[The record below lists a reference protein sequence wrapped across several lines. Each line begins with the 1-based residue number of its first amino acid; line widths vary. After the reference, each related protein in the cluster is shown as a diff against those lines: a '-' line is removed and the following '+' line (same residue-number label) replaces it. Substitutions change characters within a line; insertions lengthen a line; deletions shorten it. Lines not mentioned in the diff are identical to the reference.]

1 MDLVHR
7 TAISSPP
14 ISIAR
19 DLWRLGE
26 PALAERARHLTP
38 AQAAVIGVR
47 AAELYASGEAAR
59 LWPDGPAGDVPA
71 VLLAA
76 VEHLEGAARPCAR
89 SERLPERDLP
99 HELHVDEEDRL
110 EAMLLVDRELER
122 RGYRHG

>member
-1 MDLVHR
+1 MHR

-38 AQAAVIGVR
+38 AEAADIGIR
-47 AAELYASGEAAR
+47 AAELYGSGEAAR

-76 VEHLEGAARPCAR
+76 VEHLEGDLRPCALTH
-89 SERLPERDLP
+89 RLPERDLP
-99 HELHVDEEDRL
+99 HLLHVDEEARL
-110 EAMLLVDRELER
+110 EAMLLVDEELGR